1 MDGTLLP
8 SSEYP
13 SVYAIADRKMDND
26 ILVEEFQYTD
36 RYNVNEYVPD
46 DFLVNDDDPIIYET
60 QVVPSP
66 SSTEVEPSL
75 LSFMSTAST
84 LTDTYSTPPRRRSV
98 RQRERNQR
106 RIEEYATICGG
117 VQDGHRKRRRV
128 IDSEEE
134 DVILD
139 SEEVDVILDS
149 KEGSEMIVSGDEEMI
164 ASGDEE
170 MIVSTEVEL
179 VRHNE
184 NGMVV
189 RRNEDGL
196 ESEDGITMLADDEGG
211 SASDHEVVTLTG
223 NELDNRRTNS
233 TSIVALAANEES
245 HPNHQGEG
253 RNEHTGYSHQ
263 EQVLS
268 PILHRIPIICADSN
282 NDPRVSAHDLSNQL
296 LYQHPLVG
304 ETIRLHMDA
313 IIPETPLRE
322 KRSRMELERTIVK
335 RFSRFV

>member
-106 RIEEYATICGG
+106 RIEEYATVCES

-149 KEGSEMIVSGDEEMI
+149 EEGSEMIVSAD
-164 ASGDEE
+164 
-170 MIVSTEVEL
+170 VES
-179 VRHNE
+179 VRHMK

-223 NELDNRRTNS
+223 SEMDNRRTNS
-233 TSIVALAANEES
+233 NSIVTFAANEES

-253 RNEHTGYSHQ
+253 RNEHAGYSRQ
-263 EQVLS
+263 EQTLS

-322 KRSRMELERTIVK
+322 KRSRMELEKTIVK